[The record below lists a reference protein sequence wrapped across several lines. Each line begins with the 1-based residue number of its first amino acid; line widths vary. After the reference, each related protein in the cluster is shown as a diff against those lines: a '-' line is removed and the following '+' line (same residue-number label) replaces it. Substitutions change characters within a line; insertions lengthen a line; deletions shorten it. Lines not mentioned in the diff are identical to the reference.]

1 MKLPFAALLCLSVAA
16 PAGSAVAEER
26 QDKVELRWK
35 WQKGQELI
43 YKSLQKTL
51 LEFGGQPMDQQMG
64 YTYSLNVTDV
74 AESGEATITVKYLAV
89 VTKGN
94 GPQGEYDFDSEK
106 DKEPPAEGP
115 ASMQARM
122 VGQSFTMK
130 MTPTGRVTD
139 VQGYDKV
146 LEAMTKGAGE
156 EAAAAR
162 AQLKQMFNN
171 DTFKGMMQQMA
182 PPLPEGKVG
191 KGDSWDNQFVVKMP
205 MIGGMTF
212 TLKSTLADLKD
223 NNAHIDQ
230 DIKVELKG
238 GDKDNPLAGLV
249 EIKDGKG
256 KATSVYSIERG
267 CFLSQK
273 STMDMTISV
282 QGQSMPMKTAVELTL
297 VPKK

>member
-1 MKLPFAALLCLSVAA
+1 MKLLMAAFLLSLPAA
-16 PAGSAVAEER
+16 E
-26 QDKVELRWK
+26 DKVELRWK
-35 WQKGQELI
+35 WQKGQELV
-43 YKSLQKTL
+43 YKSVQKTQ
-51 LEFGGQPMDQQMG
+51 LEFGGQPMDQHMG
-64 YTYSLNVTDV
+64 YTYSLTIADV

-94 GPQGEYDFDSEK
+94 GPTGEYDYDSEK

-115 ASMQARM
+115 AAMQAKM

-130 MTPTGRVTD
+130 MTPTGKVTD

-146 LEAMTKGAGE
+146 LEAMTKGSGE
-156 EAAAAR
+156 EAAAVR

-182 PPLPEGKVG
+182 PPLPEEKVG
-191 KGDSWDNQFVVKMP
+191 KGDSWSNEFQVKMP
-205 MIGGMTF
+205 MIGGMNF
-212 TLKSTLADLKD
+212 TLKSKLSDLQD
-223 NNAHIDQ
+223 NNAHIEQ

-256 KATSVYSIERG
+256 KATAVYSTDKG

-273 STMDMTISV
+273 SSMDMTISV
-282 QGQSMPMKTAVELTL
+282 QGQSMPMKTVVELTL
-297 VPKK
+297 VSRK

>member
-1 MKLPFAALLCLSVAA
+1 MKVLIAALLLAI
-16 PAGSAVAEER
+16 PAYAEEK

-35 WQKGQELI
+35 WQKGQELV
-43 YKSLQKTL
+43 YKSVQKTL
-51 LEFGGQPMDQQMG
+51 LEFGGQPMDQHMG
-64 YTYSLNVTDV
+64 YTYSMTVADL

-94 GPQGEYDFDSEK
+94 GPTGEYDYDSEK
-106 DKEPPAEGP
+106 DKEPPTEGP
-115 ASMQARM
+115 AAMQAKM

-130 MTPTGRVTD
+130 MTSTGKVTD

-146 LEAMTKGAGE
+146 LEAMTKGSGE
-156 EAAAAR
+156 EAAAVR

-182 PPLPEGKVG
+182 PPLPDIKVG
-191 KGDSWDNQFVVKMP
+191 KGDTWNNDFTVKMP

-223 NNAHIDQ
+223 SNAHIEQ

-256 KATSVYSIERG
+256 KASSVYSTEKG

-273 STMDMTISV
+273 SSMDMKIAV
-282 QGQSMPMKTAVELTL
+282 QGQEMPMKTVVELTL
-297 VPKK
+297 VSRK

>member
-1 MKLPFAALLCLSVAA
+1 MKVLTAAALLCLSGAA
-16 PAGSAVAEER
+16 PFSPALA
-26 QDKVELRWK
+26 QDDVKVELRWK

-43 YKSLQKTL
+43 YKSVQKTA
-51 LEFGGQPMDQQMG
+51 LEVGGQAMDQHMG
-64 YTYSLNVTDV
+64 YTYSLTVTDV

-89 VTKGN
+89 VTKGV
-94 GPQGEYDFDSEK
+94 GPAGEYDYDSEK
-106 DKEPPAEGP
+106 DKEPPADGP
-115 ASMQARM
+115 AAMQARM

-130 MTPTGRVTD
+130 MTPTGKVTD

-182 PPLPEGKVG
+182 PPLPDGKVG
-191 KGDSWDNQFVVKMP
+191 KGDTWDNQFIVKMP
-205 MIGGMTF
+205 MVGGMTF
-212 TLKSTLADLKD
+212 TLKSTLADIKD
-223 NNAHIDQ
+223 NNVQISQ

-297 VPKK
+297 VSRK

>member
-1 MKLPFAALLCLSVAA
+1 MKLLMAAFLLALPAA
-16 PAGSAVAEER
+16 

-35 WQKGQELI
+35 WQKGQELV
-43 YKSLQKTL
+43 YKSVQKTQ
-51 LEFGGQPMDQQMG
+51 LEFGGAPMDQHMG
-64 YTYSLNVTDV
+64 YTYSLTIADV

-94 GPQGEYDFDSEK
+94 GPTGEYDYDSEK
-106 DKEPPAEGP
+106 DKEPPTEGP
-115 ASMQARM
+115 AAMQAKM

-130 MTPTGRVTD
+130 MTPTGKVTD

-146 LEAMTKGAGE
+146 LEAMTKGSGE
-156 EAAAAR
+156 EAAAVR

-182 PPLPEGKVG
+182 PPLPEEKVG
-191 KGDSWDNQFVVKMP
+191 KGDSWSNEFQVKMP
-205 MIGGMTF
+205 MIGGMNF
-212 TLKSTLADLKD
+212 TLKSRLSDLQD
-223 NNAHIDQ
+223 NNAHIEQ

-256 KATSVYSIERG
+256 KATAVYSTDKG

-273 STMDMTISV
+273 SSMDMTIAV
-282 QGQSMPMKTAVELTL
+282 QGQSMPMKTVVELIL
-297 VPKK
+297 VSRK

>member
-1 MKLPFAALLCLSVAA
+1 MKLLAAALLFLPGLA
-16 PAGSAVAEER
+16 PAAEEK

-35 WQKGQELI
+35 WVKGQELV
-43 YKSLQKTL
+43 YKSVQKTL
-51 LEFGGQPMDQQMG
+51 LEFGGQAMDQHMG
-64 YTYSLNVTDV
+64 YTYSLTVTDV
-74 AESGEATITVKYLAV
+74 AESGEATLTVKYLAV

-94 GPQGEYDFDSEK
+94 GPQGEYDYDSEK
-106 DKEPPAEGP
+106 DKEPPADGP
-115 ASMQARM
+115 AAMQARM

-130 MTPTGRVTD
+130 MTPTGKVTD

-182 PPLPEGKVG
+182 PPLPDGKVG
-191 KGDSWDNQFVVKMP
+191 KGDTWDNQFIVKMP
-205 MIGGMTF
+205 MVGGMTF
-212 TLKSTLADLKD
+212 TLKSTLADIKD
-223 NNAHIDQ
+223 NNVQISQ

-256 KATSVYSIERG
+256 KANSVFSMEKG

-297 VPKK
+297 VSRK